1 MKDSNKIAY
10 TIIGIVVFI
19 VVALIGL
26 LIAVL
31 ILLFNQPAGLKA
43 TEHYT
48 DEELIEKI
56 QDYMLDTYDVET
68 TFQLIEKTKDDKC
81 IADIDLSCFGHIKNI
96 DVYTYYLMGEDEDG
110 REFFVKYTNE
120 HKDRGAKKEASLEEN
135 YHVYVSSKKIE
146 EIVKEY
152 SDVYDVN
159 VDLKLD
165 GTKTNPYSYDLVIK
179 IYIDKFNTQLIDK
192 LHSKINGIDEKY
204 RLIITNSKTSYQNIN
219 NDSIYNYFTKLTP
232 VEYYD
237 RGSYTKK
244 KLTELP
250 LNDNYKYIVSL
261 SYYSN
266 NKYKSYKLYRAEE

>member
-10 TIIGIVVFI
+10 IIIGIVVFI

-31 ILLFNQPAGLKA
+31 ILLFNQPAGLRA

-96 DVYTYYLMGEDEDG
+96 DVYTYYLIGEDEDG
-110 REFFVKYTNE
+110 REFFVRYTNE
-120 HKDRGAKKEASLEEN
+120 HKDRGTKKEASLEEN

-152 SDVYDVN
+152 SDVYDVY
-159 VDLKLD
+159 VDLIFVNFFGKIHKLSLAFSHC
-165 GTKTNPYSYDLVIK
+165 YY
-179 IYIDKFNTQLIDK
+179 
-192 LHSKINGIDEKY
+192 
-204 RLIITNSKTSYQNIN
+204 
-219 NDSIYNYFTKLTP
+219 SIYNYFTKLSP

-244 KLTELP
+244 RLTELP

-266 NKYKSYKLYRAEE
+266 NNYKSYKLYRAEE